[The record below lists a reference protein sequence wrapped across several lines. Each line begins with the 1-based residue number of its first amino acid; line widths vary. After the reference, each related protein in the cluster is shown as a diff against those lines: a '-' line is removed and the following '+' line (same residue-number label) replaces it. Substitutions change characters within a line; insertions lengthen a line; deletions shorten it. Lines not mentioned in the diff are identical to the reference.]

1 MGFVD
6 SFLNTV
12 NKASSALESTKGI
25 KSKISGLVDDS
36 ASYVDQLKEQAAQA
50 ERTLEQR
57 RTSLEKNI
65 SASNSSKKVAKDT
78 ASSSYIE
85 LQYPLQDGLENF
97 LVFRTRPRKNRNSG
111 EGANNGANLLS
122 TESVEIAL
130 YVPDQLT
137 STANVGYKAE
147 GVGSGARGILSVMNA
162 ADFSSVDSS
171 IDTFKQAGSE
181 ISNVVQTKLNELVN
195 AATGD
200 VVNFVQG
207 QAINPMQEQ
216 MLDGVGFRSF
226 NFEYEFWPKT
236 PDEATMVQQIIYY
249 FRAAMLPDT
258 FGASKDSEA
267 ETFFNYPN
275 IFDVEFEG
283 PIKNTVDGFLPMVC
297 TQCDVDHFGGTK
309 FATFYDGQPIHT
321 KVTLAFTEIKIL
333 SQESYHKISAS
344 KNFTQFANSDI
355 GSGSVSILDRETGG

>member
-1 MGFVD
+1 MAFVD
-6 SFLNTV
+6 KFLKTV

-25 KSKISGLVDDS
+25 KSKISGLVGDS
-36 ASYVDQLKEQAAQA
+36 ASFVDQLKEQAAEA

-65 SASNSSKKVAKDT
+65 SASNSSKKVARDT
-78 ASSSYIE
+78 AVSSYIE

-111 EGANNGANLLS
+111 EGADNGSNLLS
-122 TESVEIAL
+122 NESVEIAL
-130 YVPDQLT
+130 YVPDALS
-137 STANVGYKAE
+137 STANVSYKAE
-147 GVGSGARGILSVMNA
+147 GVGSGARGILSVMNKS
-162 ADFSSVDSS
+162 DFSS
-171 IDTFKQAGSE
+171 IDGAMETFKQAGSE
-181 ISNVVQTKLNELVN
+181 ISNVVQTKLNQMLN

-207 QAINPMQEQ
+207 QAVNPMQEQ
-216 MLDGVGFRSF
+216 MLEGVAFRSF
-226 NFEYEFWPKT
+226 NFAYEFWPKT
-236 PDEATMVQQIIYY
+236 PDEASMVQQIIYY

-275 IFDVEFEG
+275 VFDVEFEG
-283 PIKNTVDGFLPMVC
+283 PIRDTVDGFLPMIC

-321 KVTLAFTEIKIL
+321 KMTLTFTEIKIL
-333 SQESYHKISAS
+333 SQETYHQISAS
-344 KNFTQFANSDI
+344 KNFTKFANADI
-355 GSGSVSILDRETGG
+355 GTGSTSILDRETGG